1 MNNTTDNTN
10 HQDCSLNSLITQYV
24 IPLLYCFVF
33 VGGILLNGISAW
45 IFFYVSNS
53 KSFIVYLKNI
63 VAADFLMSLTFPFK
77 ILSDSKLGPWQLSI
91 FVCKGSAV
99 IFYVNMYVGI
109 AFFGLIG
116 FDRYYKIVK
125 PLLGSFVHRVG
136 YSKILSLFIWALMLF
151 LAIPNIILTNQSS
164 DKEGDILK
172 CMKLKNELGR
182 KWHIVSNFIFVG
194 IFWIVFLLLIICY
207 TAITRKIY
215 SSYLRSRRNSIS
227 VKKKSSRNIFC
238 IMLVFC
244 VCFVPYHIARI
255 PYTRSQTEENYNCQS
270 KVILL
275 YAKEFALFLSAVNVC
290 LDPIIYFFLCQP
302 FREMLRSKF
311 HLKVKV
317 PHSPE
322 TSKAKRSNEMIDNTI
337 LDSTDTL

>member
-1 MNNTTDNTN
+1 MNNTTVANNTE
-10 HQDCSLNSLITQYV
+10 CPLNSLITQYI
-24 IPLLYCFVF
+24 IPLLYFFVF
-33 VGGILLNGISAW
+33 VGGILLNAISAW

-77 ILSDSKLGPWQLSI
+77 VLSDSKLGPWQLSI

-109 AFFGLIG
+109 VFFGLIG

-125 PLLGSFVHRVG
+125 PLLASFVHTVS
-136 YSKILSLFIWALMLF
+136 YSKILSLFIWVLMLL
-151 LAIPNIILTNQSS
+151 LAIPNIILTDQNA
-164 DKEGDILK
+164 KEDDNIK
-172 CMKLKNELGR
+172 CIKLKNEMGL
-182 KWHIVSNFIFVG
+182 KWHTASNYIFVA

-215 SSYLRSRRNSIS
+215 KSYLRSRRKSIS

-238 IMLVFC
+238 IMFVFC

-255 PYTRSQTEENYNCQS
+255 PYTRSQTEKHYDCQS
-270 KVILL
+270 KEILL
-275 YAKEFALFLSAVNVC
+275 YAKEFTLFLSAANVC

-302 FREMLRSKF
+302 FRETLQKKF
-311 HLKVKV
+311 HFRLKVR
-317 PHSPE
+317 HTPE
-322 TSKAKRSNEMIDNTI
+322 ASKTKRSNEMMDNAI